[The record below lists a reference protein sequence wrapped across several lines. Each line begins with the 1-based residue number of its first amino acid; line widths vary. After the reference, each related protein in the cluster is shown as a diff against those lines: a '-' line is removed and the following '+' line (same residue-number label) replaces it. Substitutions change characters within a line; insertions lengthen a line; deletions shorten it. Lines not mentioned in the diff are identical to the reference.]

1 MSNDKPNSWRG
12 CANGFGGSQST
23 PSAFPSERYANA
35 HRLAEKTATPSPP
48 SVYAFLSTLT
58 IGFLSS
64 ALVLPA
70 ILLWSRCAIAQV
82 TSDGTTN
89 TTVTLNGNNFTIIN
103 GIEKGN
109 NLFHSFNN
117 FSVPTGGWARFDLI
131 NTPNITTIFSRVT
144 GGNVS
149 NIDGLI
155 STLNSSNPVSLF
167 LMNPAGIVFGGN
179 ARLNIGGSFV
189 GTTANSIKFSDGVE
203 FSATNPGATPLLTM
217 SVPIGL
223 QLGQNSGG
231 ITLQG
236 SGHRLIAGLFT
247 PTDRSN
253 NPIGLQVGAGNTL
266 ALIGGEVNLS
276 GGIAAVAG
284 GGHLE
289 IGSVSEGQ
297 VRLNATLTG
306 WVGDY
311 SEVRQFKD
319 IHLAQQSLLDAS
331 GSSGSIQLQGRNIS
345 FSEGSAAL
353 LQNLGTQPSGGI
365 TVNATQSLNLTGNTP
380 DARLGSLIQ
389 IENLGTSQTGDITIS
404 AAQLSLQNGGGIRTR
419 TFTQTLGGNITVNVA
434 GLIDIDGFAPANP
447 ANASSIATF
456 TSNSANAGN
465 LTVSTGNLRILNGG
479 GLFSITG
486 GSGQAG
492 TLRINAEDLIEIAGL
507 NPITLSP
514 SQLLSATVR
523 SGNANNVFVNT
534 SRLVIRD
541 GGFLGSDTVG
551 TGSAASVT
559 INASK
564 SVDIQGRSAGSIVPS
579 RIISTAEIIDPAT
592 QAAFR
597 LPAIP
602 SGNAGFLTINTP
614 SLRITDGAYISVK
627 NDGPGNAGDLQ
638 VNANS
643 IFLDNQGAITAST
656 ASGNGGNVRL
666 NLQEDLLMRHNSLIS
681 ATAAGNGNGGNLS
694 INAPVIVGLENSDII
709 ANAVQGQGGNINIST
724 QGIFGLKY
732 RDRLT
737 PDSDITASSQFGVS
751 GTVEVNT
758 IGVDPNS
765 GLVELPVNVTD
776 PSQQIAT
783 GCAGREG
790 SRFVATGR
798 GGIPENPIKQVMS
811 DRTWDDL
818 RDLSAY
824 RKTGDLNA
832 QIPASPEVLVEAT
845 TWHRNAKGK
854 VELIAAQPA
863 HVQPSL
869 TCAAVS
875 N

>member
-1 MSNDKPNSWRG
+1 M
-12 CANGFGGSQST
+12 
-23 PSAFPSERYANA
+23 
-35 HRLAEKTATPSPP
+35 
-48 SVYAFLSTLT
+48 
-58 IGFLSS
+58 
-64 ALVLPA
+64 VLPA

-89 TTVTLNGNNFTIIN
+89 TIVNPNGNNFTILN

-117 FSVPTGGWARFDLI
+117 FSVPRGAWARFDLI

-167 LMNPAGIVFGGN
+167 LMNPAGIVFGAN

-189 GTTANSIKFSDGVE
+189 GTTANSIKFSDGTE
-203 FSATNPGATPLLTM
+203 FNATNPGATPLLTI

-223 QLGQNSGG
+223 QLGQNPGG
-231 ITLQG
+231 ISLQG
-236 SGHRLIAGLFT
+236 SGHRLIGGLFT

-266 ALIGGEVNLS
+266 ALIGGKVNLS
-276 GGIAAVAG
+276 GGIAAVNG

-319 IHLAQQSLLDAS
+319 IQLAQQSLLDAS
-331 GSSGSIQLQGRNIS
+331 GSRDSIQLQGRNIN
-345 FSEGSAAL
+345 FTEGSVAL
-353 LQNLGTQPSGGI
+353 IQNFGTQPSGGI
-365 TVNATQSLNLTGNTP
+365 TVHATQSLNLTGNTP
-380 DARLGSLIQ
+380 DGRLGSLIK
-389 IENLGTSQTGDITIS
+389 IDNLGTGQTGDITIA
-404 AAQLSLQNGGGIRTR
+404 AAQLSLQNGAQITNP
-419 TFTQTLGGNITVNVA
+419 TYTQANSSNITVNVA
-434 GLIDIDGFAPANP
+434 GLIDIAGFAPGDP
-447 ANASSIATF
+447 RSGSSFTTITF
-456 TSNSANAGN
+456 NSGNAGN
-465 LTVSTGNLRILNGG
+465 LTVSTGNLRLLNGG
-479 GLFSITG
+479 SFFSISS

-492 TLRINAEDLIEIAGL
+492 TLRVNAEDLIEIAGI
-507 NPITLSP
+507 NSITLSP
-514 SQLLSATVR
+514 SALATSSFS
-523 SGNANNVFVNT
+523 SGNANNTFVNT

-541 GGFLGSDTVG
+541 SGLLGSSTLA
-551 TGSAASVT
+551 TASAGSVT

-564 SVDIQGRSAGSIVPS
+564 SVDIQGKSADSILPS
-579 RIISTAEIIDPAT
+579 RIASTAEIIDSAN
-592 QAAFR
+592 QAVYR

-602 SGNAGFLTINTP
+602 SGNAGSLTINTP
-614 SLRITDGAYISVK
+614 SLHITDGAYVTVK
-627 NDGPGNAGDLQ
+627 NDGLGRAGDLQ
-638 VNANS
+638 INANS
-643 IFLDNQGAITAST
+643 IFLDNQGVITAST

-666 NLQEDLLMRHNSLIS
+666 NLLSSLLMRHDSLIS

-724 QGIFGLKY
+724 QGLFGLKF

-737 PDSDITASSQFGVS
+737 PENDITASSEFGIN
-751 GTVEVNT
+751 GTVDINNFG
-758 IGVDPNS
+758 IDPNS
-765 GLVELPVNVTD
+765 GLVELPENVTD

-783 GCAGREG
+783 GCAGSEG

-798 GGIPENPIKQVMS
+798 GGIPQNPLQKVTS
-811 DRTWDDL
+811 DVYDGLRLRTWSDI
-818 RDLSAY
+818 RDISAY
-824 RKTGDLNA
+824 RKTGEVMA
-832 QIPASPEVLVEAT
+832 QIPESPEVLVQAT
-845 TWHRNAKGK
+845 SWHRNAQGK
-854 VELIAAQPA
+854 IELVADKSPTY
-863 HVQPSL
+863 VQQRL
-869 TCAAVS
+869 TCAALPKI
-875 N
+875 

>member
-1 MSNDKPNSWRG
+1 M
-12 CANGFGGSQST
+12 
-23 PSAFPSERYANA
+23 
-35 HRLAEKTATPSPP
+35 
-48 SVYAFLSTLT
+48 
-58 IGFLSS
+58 
-64 ALVLPA
+64 VLPA
-70 ILLWSRCAIAQV
+70 ILLWSRYAIAQV

-89 TTVTLNGNNFTIIN
+89 TIVNPNGNNFTILN
-103 GIEKGN
+103 GIQKGN

-117 FSVPTGGWARFDLI
+117 FSVPTGAWATFNLI

-167 LMNPAGIVFGGN
+167 LMNPAGIVFGAN
-179 ARLNIGGSFV
+179 ARLNIGGSFLA
-189 GTTANSIKFSDGVE
+189 TTANSINFADGTE
-203 FSATNPGATPLLTM
+203 FSAINPGATPLLTITA
-217 SVPIGL
+217 PIGL
-223 QLGQNSGG
+223 QFGQNSGG

-247 PTDRSN
+247 PVDRSN
-253 NPIGLQVGAGNTL
+253 NPIGLQVGVGNTL
-266 ALIGGEVNLS
+266 ALLGGAVNLS
-276 GGIAAVAG
+276 GGIAAVNG

-289 IGSVSEGQ
+289 IGSVSDGQ

-311 SEVRQFKD
+311 SEVRQFND
-319 IHLAQQSLLDAS
+319 IQIARQSLLDAS
-331 GSSGSIQLQGRNIS
+331 GSRDSIQLQGRNIN
-345 FSEGSAAL
+345 FTEGSVAL
-353 LQNLGTQPSGGI
+353 IQNFGAEPSGGI
-365 TVNATQSLNLTGNTP
+365 TVNATQSLNLMGNTP
-380 DARLGSLIQ
+380 DGRLGSLIE

-492 TLRINAEDLIEIAGL
+492 TLRINAQDLIEIAGL

-579 RIISTAEIIDPAT
+579 RIISTAEIVDPAT

-666 NLQEDLLMRHNSLIS
+666 NLLSSLLMRHNSLIS

-709 ANAVQGQGGNINIST
+709 ANAVLGQGGNINITT
-724 QGIFGLKY
+724 QSIFGLKY

-737 PDSDITASSQFGVS
+737 RESDITASSEFGIN
-751 GTVEVNT
+751 GTVDINN
-758 IGVDPNS
+758 IGIDPNS
-765 GLVELPVNVTD
+765 GLVELPANVTD

-783 GCAGREG
+783 GCAGSQG
-790 SRFVATGR
+790 SSFVATGR
-798 GGIPENPIKQVMS
+798 GGIPQNPLQQVTS
-811 DRTWDDL
+811 ERTWADI
-818 RDLSAY
+818 RDISAY
-824 RKTGDLNA
+824 RKIGEVTA
-832 QIPASPEVLVEAT
+832 QIPESPEVLVQAT
-845 TWHRNAKGK
+845 SWHRNAQGK
-854 VELIAAQPA
+854 IELVADKPSTQVQQP
-863 HVQPSL
+863 L
-869 TCAAVS
+869 TCAAVPKI
-875 N
+875 

>member
-1 MSNDKPNSWRG
+1 MSNDKP
-12 CANGFGGSQST
+12 Q
-23 PSAFPSERYANA
+23 
-35 HRLAEKTATPSPP
+35 
-48 SVYAFLSTLT
+48 SVYAFLSALT
-58 IGFLSS
+58 TGFLSS
-64 ALVLPA
+64 ALILPA

-89 TTVTLNGNNFTIIN
+89 TSVNQSGNNFTILN

-109 NLFHSFNN
+109 NLFHSFSN
-117 FSVPTGGWARFDLI
+117 FSVPTGGSARFDLI

-155 STLNSSNPVSLF
+155 RTLNSSNPVSLF
-167 LMNPAGIVFGGN
+167 LMNPAGIVFGAN

-189 GTTANSIKFSDGVE
+189 GTTANSIKFSDGTE
-203 FSATNPGATPLLTM
+203 FSATNPGATPLLTI

-223 QLGQNSGG
+223 QLGQNPGG
-231 ITLQG
+231 ITVQG
-236 SGHRLIAGLFT
+236 SGHHLTGGNFT

-266 ALIGGEVNLS
+266 VFVGGEVNLS
-276 GGIAAVAG
+276 GGIAAIAG

-289 IGSVSEGQ
+289 IGSVSDGL
-297 VRLNATLTG
+297 VRLNPTEQG

-311 SEVRQFKD
+311 SSVRQFND

-331 GSSGSIQLQGRNIS
+331 GSRDSIQLQGRNIN
-345 FSEGSAAL
+345 FTEGSVAL
-353 LQNLGTQPSGGI
+353 IQNFGTQPSGGI
-365 TVNATQSLNLTGNTP
+365 TVHATESINLTGNTP
-380 DARLGSLIQ
+380 DGRLGSLIQ
-389 IENLGTSQTGDITIS
+389 IENLGTGQTGDIS
-404 AAQLSLQNGGGIRTR
+404 VFAAQLSIQNGGGIGTR

-434 GLIDIDGFAPANP
+434 GLIDIDGFAAANP
-447 ANASSIATF
+447 ANPSSIATF

-479 GLFSITG
+479 SLFSITR

-492 TLRINAEDLIEIAGL
+492 TLRINAEDLIEIAGQ
-507 NPITLSP
+507 NPIILSP

-559 INASK
+559 INALK
-564 SVDIQGRSAGSIVPS
+564 SVDIHGRSAGSIVPS
-579 RIISTAEIIDPAT
+579 RIISTAQIIVPPT
-592 QAAFR
+592 QAGFG
-597 LPAIP
+597 LPLIP
-602 SGNAGFLTINTP
+602 SGNAGSLTINTP
-614 SLRITDGAYISVK
+614 SLHITDGAFISVK

-724 QGIFGLKY
+724 QGLFGLKLG
-732 RDRLT
+732 DRLT
-737 PDSDITASSQFGVS
+737 RESDITASSEFGIN
-751 GTVEVNT
+751 GTVDINNF
-758 IGVDPNS
+758 GVDPNS
-765 GLVELPVNVTD
+765 GLVELPTNVTD

-783 GCAGREG
+783 GCASNQG

-798 GGIPENPIKQVMS
+798 GGIPQNPTQEIGS
-811 DRTWDDL
+811 DVYDGLRRSTWSDI
-818 RDLSAY
+818 RDISAY
-824 RKTGDLNA
+824 RKTSEVTV
-832 QIPASPEVLVEAT
+832 QIPAPSETLIQAT
-845 TWHRNAKGK
+845 SWHRNAQGK
-854 VELIAAQPA
+854 IELVADKSPTQVQQP
-863 HVQPSL
+863 L
-869 TCAAVS
+869 NCATLPRS
-875 N
+875 

>member
-1 MSNDKPNSWRG
+1 MSNDKPNSTRG
-12 CANGFGGSQST
+12 CANGFGGSQSMA
-23 PSAFPSERYANA
+23 SAKA
-35 HRLAEKTATPSPP
+35 ATPSPR
-48 SVYAFLSTLT
+48 SVYAFLYTFT
-58 IGFLSS
+58 IGFLSYGI
-64 ALVLPA
+64 VLPV

-89 TTVTLNGNNFTIIN
+89 TIVNPNGNNFTILN

-109 NLFHSFNN
+109 NLFHSFKN
-117 FSVPTGGWARFDLI
+117 FSVPTGGSARFDLI

-167 LMNPAGIVFGGN
+167 LMNPAGIVFGAN
-179 ARLNIGGSFV
+179 ARLDIGGSFV

-203 FSATNPGATPLLTM
+203 FSATNPGATPLLTI

-223 QLGQNSGG
+223 QLGQNPGG

-236 SGHRLIAGLFT
+236 SGHRLIGGIFT

-266 ALIGGEVNLS
+266 ALIGSEVNLS
-276 GGIAAVAG
+276 GGIAAVNG

-311 SEVRQFKD
+311 SEVRQFND
-319 IHLAQQSLLDAS
+319 IQIARQSLLDAS
-331 GSSGSIQLQGRNIS
+331 GSRDSIQLQGRNIN
-345 FSEGSAAL
+345 FTEGSVAL
-353 LQNLGTQPSGGI
+353 IQNFGAEPSGGI
-365 TVNATQSLNLTGNTP
+365 TVNATQSLSLTGNTP
-380 DARLGSLIQ
+380 DGKLGSLIR
-389 IENLGTSQTGDITIS
+389 IDNLGTSQTGDITIS
-404 AAQLSLQNGGGIRTR
+404 AAQLSVQNGGEISNL
-419 TFTQTLGGNITVNVA
+419 TFAQAPGGNITVNVA
-434 GLIDIDGFAPANP
+434 GSTDVDGFAPANP
-447 ANASSIATF
+447 ANPSRIATF

-465 LTVSTGNLRILNGG
+465 ITVSTGNMRILNGG
-479 GLFSITG
+479 SLLSITG

-492 TLRINAEDLIEIAGL
+492 TLRVNAEDLIEIAGQ

-514 SQLLSATVR
+514 SGLTSTTIN

-534 SRLVIRD
+534 SRLVIRE
-541 GGFLGSDTVG
+541 GGALGSGTVA
-551 TGSAASVT
+551 TGSAGSVT

-564 SVDIQGRSAGSIVPS
+564 SVDIQGRGAGSILPS
-579 RIISTAEIIDPAT
+579 RITSTAEIVDPAT
-592 QAAFR
+592 QAAFK

-602 SGNAGFLTINTP
+602 SGNAGSLTINTP
-614 SLRITDGAYISVK
+614 SLQIADGGLVTVK
-627 NDGPGNAGDLQ
+627 NDGPGRAGDLLL
-638 VNANS
+638 NANS
-643 IFLDNQGAITAST
+643 IFLDNQGVITAST

-666 NLQEDLLMRHNSLIS
+666 NLLSSLLMRHNSLIS

-709 ANAVQGQGGNINIST
+709 ANAVLGQGGNINIST
-724 QGIFGLKY
+724 QGLFGLKY

-737 PDSDITASSQFGVS
+737 PENDITASSEFGIN
-751 GTVEVNT
+751 GTVDINNFG
-758 IGVDPNS
+758 IDPNS
-765 GLVELPVNVTD
+765 GLVELPENVTD

-783 GCAGREG
+783 GCAGSEG

-798 GGIPENPIKQVMS
+798 GGVPQNPLQQVTS
-811 DRTWDDL
+811 NVYDGLRLRTWSDV
-818 RDLSAY
+818 RDISTY
-824 RKTGDLNA
+824 RETQKVQA
-832 QIPASPEVLVEAT
+832 QIPPTPEVLVQAT
-845 TWHRNAKGK
+845 SWHRNAQGK
-854 VELIAAQPA
+854 IELVADKSPAQ
-863 HVQPSL
+863 VQQPL
-869 TCAAVS
+869 TCAALRKS
-875 N
+875 

>member
-1 MSNDKPNSWRG
+1 MRAMSTTG
-12 CANGFGGSQST
+12 
-23 PSAFPSERYANA
+23 YAG
-35 HRLAEKTATPSPP
+35 
-48 SVYAFLSTLT
+48 AFLSTLT

-70 ILLWSRCAIAQV
+70 ILLWSCCAIAQV

-89 TTVTLNGNNFTIIN
+89 TTVNPSGNNSTILN

-109 NLFHSFNN
+109 NLFHSFSN
-117 FSVPTGGWARFDLI
+117 FSVPTGGSARFDLI

-167 LMNPAGIVFGGN
+167 LMNPAGIVFGAN
-179 ARLNIGGSFV
+179 ARLNIGGSFL
-189 GTTANSIKFSDGVE
+189 GTTANSINFADGTE
-203 FSATNPGATPLLTM
+203 FSAINPGVTPLLTI

-223 QLGQNSGG
+223 QLGQNPGG
-231 ITLQG
+231 ITLRG
-236 SGHRLIAGLFT
+236 SGHRLIGGLFT

-289 IGSVSEGQ
+289 IGSVSNGQ
-297 VRLNATLTG
+297 VRLNSTEQG

-311 SEVRQFKD
+311 LEVRQFND

-331 GSSGSIQLQGRNIS
+331 GSSGSIQLQGRNIN
-345 FSEGSAAL
+345 FTEGSAAL
-353 LQNLGTQPSGGI
+353 IQNLGTQPSGGI
-365 TVNATQSLNLTGNTP
+365 TVNATQTLNLTGNTP
-380 DARLGSLIQ
+380 DGRLESFIQ
-389 IENLGTSQTGDITIS
+389 IENLGTSQTGDVTIS
-404 AAQLSLQNGGGIRTR
+404 AAQLSLQNGGGIGNR
-419 TFTQTLGGNITVNVA
+419 TFTQAPGGNITVNVA
-434 GLIDIDGFAPANP
+434 GLIDIDGFAPGNP
-447 ANASSIATF
+447 ALLSSIGTV
-456 TSNSANAGN
+456 TTNSGNAGN
-465 LTVSTGNLRILNGG
+465 LTVSTDNLRLNAGA
-479 GLFSITG
+479 LYSVSL

-492 TLRINAEDLIEIAGL
+492 TLRINAEDLIEMAGQ

-514 SQLLSATVR
+514 TNLVSATIS

-541 GGFLGSDTVG
+541 GGLLGSSTVA
-551 TGSAASVT
+551 TGSAGNVT

-564 SVDIQGRSAGSIVPS
+564 SVDIQGRGAESILPS
-579 RIISTAEIIDPAT
+579 SIASNALIADLVT
-592 QAAFR
+592 QAALG

-602 SGNAGFLTINTP
+602 SGNAGSLTINTP

-656 ASGNGGNVRL
+656 VSGNGGNVRL
-666 NLQEDLLMRHNSLIS
+666 NLLSSLLMRHHSLIS

-724 QGIFGLKY
+724 QGLFGLKLG
-732 RDRLT
+732 DRLT
-737 PDSDITASSQFGVS
+737 RENDITASSEFGIN
-751 GTVEVNT
+751 GTVDINNFG
-758 IGVDPNS
+758 IDPNS
-765 GLVELPVNVTD
+765 GLVELPENITD
-776 PSQQIAT
+776 PSQQITT
-783 GCAGREG
+783 GCAGGEG

-798 GGIPENPIKQVMS
+798 GGIPQNPTEEIGS
-811 DRTWDDL
+811 GRTWSDI
-818 RDLSAY
+818 RDISAY
-824 RKTGDLNA
+824 RKTGEVTA
-832 QIPASPEVLVEAT
+832 QIPLSPEVLVQAT
-845 TWHRNAKGK
+845 SWHRNAQGK
-854 VELIAAQPA
+854 IELVADKPSTQVQQP
-863 HVQPSL
+863 L
-869 TCAAVS
+869 TCAAVGKI
-875 N
+875 